1 MRSGPCTEPAKGAR
15 RLGCS
20 LGGIDGNN
28 DAKAPTRSGQTGS
41 RSEAAEP
48 ASRIG
53 PELRGPGLRVCSRA
67 VRSSIL
73 LSAACVAA
81 CLGFARDALA
91 GEAQKLS
98 PNVVLI
104 VADDLGWNDVGY
116 HGSEIRTPNIDQIAS
131 RGVELDRFYVYPT
144 CSPTRSALLTG
155 RSALRTGITRP
166 ITGFTEGGLP
176 LDEKL
181 LPEFFRDAGYQT
193 FLVGKWHLGG
203 SRAEYFP
210 QNRGFDH
217 FYGFLSGFVDYY
229 DHSFI
234 GGIDWQRN
242 GRTLREEGYATD
254 LITDEAVRLLRERD
268 PERPTFLLVAYG
280 APHGP
285 QAAPQ
290 QDVDRYAEIED
301 EDRRVYA
308 AMVHRMDVG
317 IGRILE
323 TLAKQELR
331 DDTLVLFMSDNGGGG
346 VGLAS
351 FVPHSSDGRNDP
363 LRNGKASPYEGGIRV
378 PAALWWPGVLDG
390 GRKSAQVI
398 SVHDLLPTLA
408 EASQIP
414 VGDHKPLDGESRWS
428 ELRGGAP
435 VARGPFAVNSVGTAA
450 VIDGNW
456 KLVKLPDLPI
466 LGFGAGSELYDLKE
480 DPREEHDLASAHP
493 RVVERLEAFL
503 ERFEA
508 KPPLGGE
515 FDLFAMLTH
524 ERDFSGGPITRMP
537 HAEKGK
543 LESVTVSGALRF
555 DERDRDYEGSTGTI
569 QYDADRSFGGYTL
582 FSPTA
587 ARASYL
593 IDMRGQVVHKW
604 DLPHGMSV
612 FKQVYLLPNG
622 NLLRGIKPSERV
634 MDKQGPG
641 GTLQELDWNGALVWE
656 YRSLDPNTRLR
667 EDYVRLP
674 NGNTIFL
681 AFEQVS
687 REAAI
692 GLGASAERIGAGVE
706 TLWPNK
712 VVEIEPSGRTVWEWR
727 FWDHYSSD
735 RERNTRDPGRVDI
748 NLVEAPIAEINRDMS
763 HSSTLDYDPVSDR
776 VLISARITSEI
787 YLIDHS
793 TADADDPARGI
804 AAARGP
810 AGAILQRFG
819 NPGNYGAG
827 LPQRGSDPGD
837 RLFFAQHGPGW
848 IEADLP
854 GAGHLLVHNNGV
866 GRAGVEP
873 GSFVG
878 GALQILRRF
887 LLSNTDDYATVD
899 EIDPASGEVV
909 WRFRAAHPQA
919 ISSFVMGGAQRLP
932 NGNTH
937 VTSGQHGHLF
947 EVTPNGAVVWEYLSP
962 VSSFGPQQHP
972 LPYPLHN
979 IQNSRRYAADHPALQ
994 GRALQPLGSV
1004 LDLEPSPTLGA
1015 VLAAAGL
1022 RALHNGLL
1030 VALGAVLVAW
1040 LLWRSLAALRRRRN
1054 RQGVAGPAL

>member
-1 MRSGPCTEPAKGAR
+1 MK
-15 RLGCS
+15 
-20 LGGIDGNN
+20 
-28 DAKAPTRSGQTGS
+28 
-41 RSEAAEP
+41 
-48 ASRIG
+48 
-53 PELRGPGLRVCSRA
+53 
-67 VRSSIL
+67 SSIL
-73 LSAACVAA
+73 LTAACIAA
-81 CLGFARDALA
+81 GLGFSRDAL
-91 GEAQKLS
+91 GEQAAKS
-98 PNVVLI
+98 APNVVLI

-116 HGSEIRTPNIDQIAS
+116 HGSEIRTPNIDQIAHS
-131 RGVELDRFYVYPT
+131 GVELDRFYVYPA

-155 RSALRTGITRP
+155 RSWLRTGISRP

-181 LPEFFRDAGYQT
+181 LPEIFRDAGYQT

-217 FYGFLSGFVDYY
+217 FYGFLSGFIDYF

-242 GRTLREEGYATD
+242 GHTLREEGYATE

-268 PERPTFLLVAYG
+268 PERSTFLFVSYG

-285 QAAPQ
+285 QAALQ
-290 QDVDRYAEIED
+290 QDIERYAAIED

-308 AMVHRMDVG
+308 AMVHRMDAG
-317 IGRILE
+317 IGRILD
-323 TLAKQELR
+323 TLARQEMQ

-363 LRNGKASPYEGGIRV
+363 LRDGKGSPYEGGIRV
-378 PAALWWPGVLDG
+378 PAAAWWPGVLDG

-408 EASQIP
+408 EATEVPLGS
-414 VGDHKPLDGESRWS
+414 HKPLDGESRWS
-428 ELRGGAP
+428 ELQGGAP
-435 VARGPFAVNSVGTAA
+435 VARGPFAVGSMGVTA
-450 VIDGNW
+450 VIDGDW
-456 KLVKLPDLPI
+456 KLVKFPDLPI
-466 LGFGAGSELYDLKE
+466 LGFGAGSELYRFKE
-480 DPREEHDLASAHP
+480 DPSEDHDLASAHP
-493 RVVERLEAFL
+493 EVVERLNDFL
-503 ERFEA
+503 ESIEPV
-508 KPPLGGE
+508 PPLGG
-515 FDLFAMLTH
+515 DLDLLRMLTTG
-524 ERDFSGGPITRMP
+524 RDFSGGPITRMP

-555 DERDRDYEGSTGTI
+555 DERDRDYVGSTGTI
-569 QYDADRSFGGYTL
+569 QYDAERSSGGYTL

-593 IDMRGQVVHKW
+593 IDMQGQVVHKW
-604 DLPHGMSV
+604 DLPEGMSI

-641 GTLQELDWNGALVWE
+641 GTLQELNWSGELVWE
-656 YRSLDPNTRLR
+656 YQSSDPLSRLR

-681 AFEQVS
+681 AFDQVS
-687 REAAI
+687 RQAALA
-692 GLGASAERIGAGVE
+692 LGATPERIGAGVE

-712 VVEIEPSGRTVWEWR
+712 VVEIDPSGRTVWEWR

-735 RERNTRDPGRVDI
+735 QAHNTQDPGRVDI
-748 NLVEAPIAEINRDMS
+748 NLVEVPIAEINRDMS
-763 HSSTLDYDPVSDR
+763 HSSTLDYDPASDR
-776 VLISARITSEI
+776 ILISARITSEI

-810 AGAILQRFG
+810 AGAIVARFG
-819 NPGNYGAG
+819 NPGNYGGG
-827 LPQRGSDPGD
+827 LAQRGSDPGD

-848 IEADLP
+848 IESGLP

-866 GRAGVEP
+866 GRTGTEP
-873 GSFVG
+873 GSWLG
-878 GALQILRRF
+878 RALQILRRF
-887 LLSNTDDYATVD
+887 LLSNTDDYATID

-909 WRFRAAHPQA
+909 WRFRAEHPQA

-947 EVTPNGAVVWEYLSP
+947 EVTPDGAVVWEFLSP
-962 VSSFGPQQHP
+962 VSSFGPQERP
-972 LPYPLHN
+972 LPYPLHH

-994 GRALQPLGSV
+994 GRALQPIGSI
-1004 LDLEPSPTLGA
+1004 LELEPRPALGA
-1015 VLAAAGL
+1015 VLATAGL
-1022 RALHNGLL
+1022 RALHGGALA
-1030 VALGAVLVAW
+1030 ALGALLLAW
-1040 LLWRSLAALRRRRN
+1040 ILWRSLAALRRRRA
-1054 RQGVAGPAL
+1054 RQRVAGASA